1 MASNLKAQTK
11 KGLYWTFFNQF
22 SNYGM
27 QFIIGIIMARLLSP
41 EDYGITALPAVF
53 LALANVF
60 VDSGFANALI
70 RKPKLTEKD
79 LSTSFY
85 YSLMVGVACY
95 ILLFFFSPVI
105 AKFYN
110 TPILEKLLRI
120 TAITFLFTPLG
131 TPQRVILNRNLNFK
145 TPTKIN
151 IVTRMVAGILGIVFA
166 YTGFGIWA
174 LVISNLFSSIS
185 SVVLNWI
192 AVRWVPR
199 AKWSNESFHYL
210 WGYGNKLMLSS
221 IIDTAYKNIAPIFI
235 GKFYTPA
242 DLGVYNRA
250 LGYANLPSQ
259 NVTQTIRSVTFP
271 VLAKMQDDDALLAS
285 NYRRMLKA
293 MCFIVF
299 PMMLLLAGLAKP
311 LVMVMLTSK
320 WEGCIVLLQI
330 LCFSQMWYPIDAINL
345 NLLQVKGRSDLFL
358 RLEIIKKIIGV
369 TIMSFTLPLGMY
381 CFCYGCIMYSL
392 LEICIDTFYTN
403 KILDLGL
410 CRQIK
415 DIVPTLILS
424 LGMFVLLLV
433 IVNFVNGYWWQIL
446 IGALASFFLYVGGA
460 FLFKFSEFKDINYM
474 LKRHC

>member
-27 QFIIGIIMARLLSP
+27 QFIIGIVMARLLSP
-41 EDYGITALPAVF
+41 EDFGITALPAVF

-70 RKPKLTEKD
+70 RKPNLTEKD
-79 LSTSFY
+79 LSTAFY
-85 YSLMVGVACY
+85 YSLIVGVICY
-95 ILLFFFSPVI
+95 LLLFFLSPEV
-105 AKFYN
+105 ARFYN

-131 TPQRVILNRNLNFK
+131 TPQRVILNRSLDFK

-151 IVTRMVAGILGIVFA
+151 IVTRMVAGMLGIIFA
-166 YTGFGIWA
+166 YIGYGIWA
-174 LVISNLFSSIS
+174 LVISNLFSTIS
-185 SVVLNWI
+185 GVVLNWT
-192 AVRWVPR
+192 AVRWMPR
-199 AKWSNESFHYL
+199 TRWSGESFRYL

-235 GKFYTPA
+235 GKFYTPS

-271 VLAKMQDDDALLAS
+271 VLAKMQDNNVVLAV
-285 NYRRMLKA
+285 NYRRMLKVL
-293 MCFIVF
+293 CFVVF
-299 PMMLLLAGLAKP
+299 PLMLLLAGLAKP

-320 WEGCIVLLQI
+320 WEGCILLLQI
-330 LCFSQMWYPIDAINL
+330 LCFSQMWYPVAAINL

-358 RLEIIKKIIGV
+358 RLEIIKKIIGIV
-369 TIMSFTLPLGMY
+369 VLSITLPLGMY
-381 CFCYGCIMYSL
+381 VFCYGSIVCSL
-392 LEICIDTFYTN
+392 LDIFINTYYTQQLLGISLRKQIID
-403 KILDLGL
+403 IL
-410 CRQIK
+410 
-415 DIVPTLILS
+415 PSLS
-424 LGMFVLLLV
+424 MSLAAYVLLLF
-433 IVNFVNGYWWQIL
+433 IVNTINDYFCQLAIGVLATL
-446 IGALASFFLYVGGA
+446 IFYIGGA
-460 FLFKFSEFKDINYM
+460 IIFKFPELKDIRYILN
-474 LKRHC
+474 RHS